1 MPYGNPKH
9 SHSHPGH
16 RSCGDRTSP
25 NGRQDGGDDR
35 QAGRRHAHGDFR
47 QDRGHGGGGR
57 MRGGRLGRFFEHGDL
72 RFVVLDLIAE
82 KPRHGY
88 EIIKAIE
95 DSVGGAYSPSPGTIY
110 PTLTLLEE
118 QGYIAMEVSPDS
130 KKSYAMTPEGRAF
143 LETNRPIVDALRAR
157 MATRSEGRP
166 APQIIRAM
174 ENVKL
179 ALRLRLDRAPLSEDE
194 IRQIAEVL
202 DRTAGEIERS

>member
-1 MPYGNPKH
+1 MPCDNQKH
-9 SHSHPGH
+9 SPGRHGHHSYRDQISSDGP
-16 RSCGDRTSP
+16 R
-25 NGRQDGGDDR
+25 DGGEGGH
-35 QAGRRHAHGDFR
+35 AGCRHAHGDFR
-47 QDRGHGGGGR
+47 QERGHGGGGR

-72 RFVVLDLIAE
+72 RFVVLGLIAE

-118 QGYIAMEVSPDS
+118 QGYIAMEASEDS
-130 KKSYAMTPEGRAF
+130 KKSYAMTPDGRAF

-157 MATRSEGRP
+157 MATMTEDGP

-174 ENVKL
+174 ENLKL
-179 ALRLRLDRAPLSEDE
+179 ALRLRLGRGPLTGEQ
-194 IRQIAEVL
+194 IAHIAEVL